1 MNLSRRIESS
11 RKATPRLSRGTL
23 DHGARA
29 GNQDGT
35 TSTETAGK
43 TWYERGVRSLDILLA
58 SASPRR
64 RALLELLG
72 HRVRVQAVSIDESE
86 RDETATEYVERIVEA
101 KLAAALAHA
110 PADGWDVLCVADTVV
125 ALDGALLHKPV
136 DAEDGRRMLR
146 TLAGRAHAV
155 TTRFAL
161 ATQRARHVESVTT
174 LVVFRP
180 IDADEIEAYVAS
192 GEGEDKA
199 GGYGIQGVAGAFVS
213 RIEGSY
219 GAVVGLPLAEV
230 SVALRRLCP

>member
-1 MNLSRRIESS
+1 M
-11 RKATPRLSRGTL
+11 
-23 DHGARA
+23 
-29 GNQDGT
+29 
-35 TSTETAGK
+35 
-43 TWYERGVRSLDILLA
+43 RSLDILLA

-64 RALLELLG
+64 RALLELIG

-86 RDETATEYVERIVEA
+86 RDETATEYVERIVDA

-110 PADGWDVLCVADTVV
+110 PGDGWDVLCVADTVV

-146 TLAGRAHAV
+146 TLAGRAHSV

-161 ATQRARHVESVTT
+161 ATRSARHVESVTT

-180 IDADEIEAYVAS
+180 IEADEIEAYVAS

-199 GGYGIQGVAGAFVS
+199 GGYGIQGMAGAFVS

>member
-1 MNLSRRIESS
+1 MNLSRLIESS
-11 RKATPRLSRGTL
+11 RKATPRLSLGTL

-29 GNQDGT
+29 GNRNAT

-43 TWYERGVRSLDILLA
+43 TWYERDVRPLSILLA

-72 HRVRVQAVSIDESE
+72 HRVLVQAVSIDESE
-86 RDETATEYVERIVEA
+86 RDETATEYVERIVDA
-101 KLAAALAHA
+101 KLAAAIAAA
-110 PADGWDVLCVADTVV
+110 PTEGWDVLCVADTVV

-146 TLAGRAHAV
+146 ALAGRAHAV

-161 ATQRARHVESVTT
+161 ATKAARHVESVDTRVT
-174 LVVFRP
+174 FRP
-180 IDADEIEAYVAS
+180 LEPDEIEAYVAS

-199 GGYGIQGVAGAFVS
+199 GGYGIQGAAGAFIS